1 MNAKT
6 MMIIRDVL
14 YAIMIVLLLLPGH
27 LNPFPGINITYKIL
41 IAFLAFSTRIWQHVN
56 YYKATGKIY

>member
-1 MNAKT
+1 MSAKT
-6 MMIIRDVL
+6 MMIIRDVMYTVL
-14 YAIMIVLLLLPGH
+14 IILLLLPGD

-41 IAFLAFSTRIWQHVN
+41 IAILALGTRVWQHVN